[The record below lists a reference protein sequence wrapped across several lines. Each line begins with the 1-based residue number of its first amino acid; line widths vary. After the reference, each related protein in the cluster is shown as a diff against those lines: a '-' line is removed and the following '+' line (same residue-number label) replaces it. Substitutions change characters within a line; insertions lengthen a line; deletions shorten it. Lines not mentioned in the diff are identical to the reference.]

1 MIEFKKN
8 NSFLNEE
15 ANTFLKSIIKNK
27 SLANGYIFY
36 GAEGLGKK
44 QTALQFIKEIFKQSS
59 QSENIEERI
68 TNNNHTDFLI
78 IEPDSLLQTK
88 SSGSFDLKKTIKSG
102 SEIIKIAQIRNI
114 KTFLSQKS
122 INSEKKIVLIIDAHL
137 LNEAASNCLL
147 KTLEEPS
154 NGIFILLTSKLNLL
168 LDTIISRCQII
179 RFRSFSSKQIQSIL
193 REYLDAS
200 KLNINTKLKFED
212 LINSANGSPNQL
224 LKNIEI
230 WSDFS
235 DEIIRKLD
243 SPIKNSIEILEISK
257 SISEKLEIFQQISLV
272 NLIQTIWWRK
282 TKNVGLV
289 KKLENL
295 KYLLRKNIQPRLAWE
310 IAFLKE
316 YLDTSQLN
324 INTILKFE
332 DLINSANGSPN
343 QLLKNFEI
351 WNSFSDEIINKLDSP
366 IKNSMEIL
374 EISKSINEK
383 LEIYQQIY
391 LVNLIQTIW
400 WRKTKNI
407 GLVKKL
413 ENLKYLLRKNIQPR
427 IAWEITFLKIS
438 LENT

>member
-1 MIEFKKN
+1 MIEIKKN
-8 NSFLNEE
+8 NFFLNEE
-15 ANTFLKSIIKNK
+15 VNTFLENIIKNK

-36 GAEGLGKK
+36 GPEGVGKK

-59 QSENIEERI
+59 PSEIVEERI
-68 TNNNHTDFLI
+68 TNNNHPDFLI
-78 IEPDSLLQTK
+78 IEPDSLLATK
-88 SSGSFDLKKTIKSG
+88 SLGSFNLEKTIKNG

-168 LDTIISRCQII
+168 LDTIISRCQIV
-179 RFRSFSSKQIQSIL
+179 RFRSFSSKQIKSIL
-193 REYLDAS
+193 KEYLDTS
-200 KLNINTKLKFED
+200 KSKINTILNFED

-230 WSDFS
+230 WNDFS
-235 DEIIRKLD
+235 DEIISKLD
-243 SPIKNSIEILEISK
+243 SPIKNSLEILEISK
-257 SISEKLEIFQQISLV
+257 SISEKLEILQQIC
-272 NLIQTIWWRK
+272 
-282 TKNVGLV
+282 
-289 KKLENL
+289 
-295 KYLLRKNIQPRLAWE
+295 
-310 IAFLKE
+310 
-316 YLDTSQLN
+316 
-324 INTILKFE
+324 
-332 DLINSANGSPN
+332 
-343 QLLKNFEI
+343 
-351 WNSFSDEIINKLDSP
+351 
-366 IKNSMEIL
+366 
-374 EISKSINEK
+374 
-383 LEIYQQIY
+383 

-427 IAWEITFLKIS
+427 LAWEIAFLKIS
-438 LENT
+438 MEDI